1 MTVDNAARITVLGLG
16 LMGQALA
23 RTLADAGHIV
33 TVWNR
38 TPGRAAAL
46 NDEAITEAATLD
58 EAIGSSA
65 LVVAV
70 LRDHASVHDALDPQ
84 TESLRG
90 RTLIN
95 LTSTAP
101 GQARELAQW
110 AHTNGIAYLDGG
122 IMATPDMIG
131 TERSSILYSGSAD
144 VHRRHRPILELW
156 GEAAYFGEDA
166 GMASLW
172 DFSLLSSMY
181 IMFAGFMHGAA
192 MVGASGV
199 TATEY
204 AKRAVPWLNAVAP
217 TMPHLAGRIDSGDY
231 TTDVQ
236 HLDFTKAAADAI
248 HRTAVE
254 QGVNPT
260 MFEHIKHLI
269 DRHVADGHGAQA
281 FERIHESFTNPA
293 V

>member
-1 MTVDNAARITVLGLG
+1 MAGKDAARVTVLGLG

-23 RTLADAGHIV
+23 ATLAKAGHAV

-38 TPGRAAAL
+38 TPGKAGDLKTQGVAEAADL
-46 NDEAITEAATLD
+46 TEAITASE
-58 EAIGSSA
+58 

-70 LRDHASVHDALDPQ
+70 LLNHDSVHDALDSQ
-84 TESLRG
+84 VGVLEG

-101 GQARELAQW
+101 SQARELAEW
-110 AHTNGIAYLDGG
+110 AKTNGIEYLDGG
-122 IMATPDMIG
+122 IMAAPHMIG
-131 TERSSILYSGSAD
+131 TEISSILYSGSAR
-144 VHRRHRPILELW
+144 VHEDYKSVLELW

-181 IMFAGFMHGAA
+181 IMFSGFMHGAA

-199 TATEY
+199 TATDY
-204 AKRAVPWLNAVAP
+204 AKRAVPLLSAFIP
-217 TMPHLAGRIDSGDY
+217 TIDHLAATVDSGDY

-248 HRTAVE
+248 HRTGVE
-254 QGVNPT
+254 QGVNPA
-260 MFEHIKHLI
+260 MFEHIKNLI
-269 DRHVADGHGAQA
+269 DRHVANGHGAEA
-281 FERIHESFTNPA
+281 FDRIFESFKNPA
-293 V
+293 K